1 MKGTVARNYLGTVP
15 PKARVIVAVTYRDG
29 DGRQL
34 ALPQSPLRESF
45 TGLQLL
51 TQQLLGDARG
61 IISGWNQ
68 DFSIGQLGPSAFEIE
83 VRAEAPKRVSLRR
96 PATMTKHVM
105 VLGLLEHLTD
115 VLIDLGDVACFMAG
129 HPTAHLRYID
139 GYHGPYYEFI
149 QDGQAVKTIDAR
161 LLELLVAPGS
171 VDGIRAVVANLK
183 QPGVA
188 YATVA
193 KRVPGLYYVSHVQ
206 VPANEHLRDFANGGS
221 LPFSQACL
229 DAARAQALSEQT
241 ADSSSSRA
249 YNGREQD

>member
-1 MKGTVARNYLGTVP
+1 
-15 PKARVIVAVTYRDG
+15 
-29 DGRQL
+29 
-34 ALPQSPLRESF
+34 
-45 TGLQLL
+45 
-51 TQQLLGDARG
+51 
-61 IISGWNQ
+61 
-68 DFSIGQLGPSAFEIE
+68 
-83 VRAEAPKRVSLRR
+83 
-96 PATMTKHVM
+96 MTKHVM

-129 HPTAHLRYID
+129 HPTARLRYID

-241 ADSSSSRA
+241 GD
-249 YNGREQD
+249 